1 MKGKKEKHEYING
14 EIYAM
19 GGGRVKNGPIAIRFL
34 TILETHLEN
43 SNCITGNSDI
53 KIKIKEN
60 LLLTNQQIPR

>member
-1 MKGKKEKHEYING
+1 
-14 EIYAM
+14 M

-34 TILETHLEN
+34 TILEPHLEN
-43 SNCITGNSDI
+43 RNCITGNSDI